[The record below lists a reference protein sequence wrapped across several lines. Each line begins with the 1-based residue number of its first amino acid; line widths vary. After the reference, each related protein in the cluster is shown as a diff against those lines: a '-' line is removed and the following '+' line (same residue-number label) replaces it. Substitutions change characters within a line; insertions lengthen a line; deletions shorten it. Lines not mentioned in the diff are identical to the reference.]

1 MLIQRI
7 TDEAVPPETWT
18 TAAAEETMRLA
29 GLAAPPRPG
38 SAPRRPG
45 APQRP
50 GVDPERPAGPQQ
62 PSGPQQPGGPRQP
75 GGRQQPGSP
84 QQFAPQRPDGTPGGR
99 PVPPPGQLG
108 QPGDYPPHGEPQ
120 HGQPRPGQPQ
130 HGQPQHGRPGTQRPG
145 TQRPGGSRPGVL
157 PQPPATTGPDGQPDT
172 DALESTEHA
181 AELAGEP
188 ASKTARTGGV
198 VRAGGMMAVA
208 TLTSRLTGFVAKA
221 ALAAWL
227 GLWIV
232 NDSYTLANTLPNIV
246 FELVVGGVLTSV
258 AIPLLSRARS
268 DPDGGTAY
276 TQRLMTMA
284 IVGLLGVTVI
294 AVVLAPYITSIY
306 MKSDSHADRELATQ
320 LARLLLPEIFFY
332 GLAALFGAILNTKE
346 RFAAPAWAPLVNNL
360 VVIATAGVLFT
371 TSGQTQQLGPNGE
384 QLGLSAITPTQ
395 LLILG
400 LGTTLGIVVQ
410 ALVMLP
416 SLLRSGFRFRWRWGA
431 DKRLAEAGGLLLWS
445 IGYALISAV
454 SYVVVS
460 RVATGQGGALSTYAY
475 ASMLFQMP
483 YGILGVS
490 VLTAMMPRMSRHAA
504 DGDIAAVKD
513 DASLANRLSAITLG
527 PVTAAMVAM
536 ALPLAF
542 LTYRGTGASTAAP
555 ILANTL
561 AALAL
566 GLVPLAIT
574 LVQMRVFYAMKDART
589 PTLINAVMVGVRIPL
604 ILLCGQLPDNA
615 VAPGI
620 AAATSLSYVI
630 GAAVGEI
637 WLTARYGR
645 MGTWRLFITL
655 CKVGLASLA
664 AGIVAWAV
672 LGLLGVQNSLLE
684 LAIGAVVGVMV
695 LLPLLLVLRIPE
707 VEPLRRRLG
716 TLFGFPTGR

>member
-1 MLIQRI
+1 
-7 TDEAVPPETWT
+7 
-18 TAAAEETMRLA
+18 MRLA
-29 GLAAPPRPG
+29 GLAGPSRTGAPHRTAGPRPG
-38 SAPRRPG
+38 IGADPGSRQQPGRPHPADPSG
-45 APQRP
+45 LQRP
-50 GVDPERPAGPQQ
+50 GVGQ
-62 PSGPQQPGGPRQP
+62 PPGTYQPG
-75 GGRQQPGSP
+75 
-84 QQFAPQRPDGTPGGR
+84 
-99 PVPPPGQLG
+99 PGQLPGSG
-108 QPGDYPPHGEPQ
+108 QPPGIEQPPGI
-120 HGQPRPGQPQ
+120 R
-130 HGQPQHGRPGTQRPG
+130 QRPG
-145 TQRPGGSRPGVL
+145 SLSQPGAPEIPGTHRQGRRDHRSTGPGVAPGGHGYRAGDAGVL
-157 PQPPATTGPDGQPDT
+157 PQPPGVLSPDGQPGTDSIQPDPEHVAEVADGAAAQVGAAGQAGSRAGADDT
-172 DALESTEHA
+172 
-181 AELAGEP
+181 
-188 ASKTARTGGV
+188 SKTARTGGV

-371 TSGQTQQLGPNGE
+371 TSGQTQHLGPNGE

-416 SLLRSGFRFRWRWGA
+416 SLLRSGFRFRWRWGS
-431 DKRLAEAGGLLLWS
+431 DERLAEAGGLLLWS

-490 VLTAMMPRMSRHAA
+490 VLTAIMPRMSRHAA
-504 DGDIAAVKD
+504 DGNIEAVKD

-527 PVTAAMVAM
+527 PITAAMVAM

-542 LTYRGTGASTAAP
+542 LTYRGTGASTSAP
-555 ILANTL
+555 ILGHTL
-561 AALAL
+561 MALAL

-589 PTLINAVMVGVRIPL
+589 PTLINAVMVGIRIPL
-604 ILLCGQLPDNA
+604 ILLCGQLPDEA

-655 CKVGLASLA
+655 CKVGLASVV
-664 AGIVAWAV
+664 AGVVAWIVLSV
-672 LGLLGVQNSLLE
+672 LGVSNSLLE
-684 LAIGAVVGVMV
+684 LVIGSIVGVMV
-695 LLPLLLVLRIPE
+695 VVPLLLMLRIPE